1 MNQVNSAD
9 NAQRAVLQTQNQFWA
24 ALKDKNSQAFEQIL
38 AEEFVS
44 RSPKQS
50 NQTRTEFINTLT
62 SFPAKVLSVGSD
74 NLEIHIFDGVA
85 VVSGVQSA
93 QVQLPDGQIIANTI
107 AITNILQQQ
116 DGKWIMKLAHAV
128 ELV

>member
-1 MNQVNSAD
+1 MDSVKQD
-9 NAQRAVLQTQNQFWA
+9 VLHTQNQFWA

-44 RSPKQS
+44 RAPRQP
-50 NQTRTEFINTLT
+50 NQNRAEFIDTLT

-74 NLEIHIFDGVA
+74 NLEVQIFDGTA
-85 VVSGVQSA
+85 VVTGVQSA
-93 QVQLPDGQIIANTI
+93 QVQLPNGQIIVNTI

-116 DGKWIMKLAHAV
+116 DGKWVMKLAHAV